1 MDQAFKNMRKKPWPK
16 GEFLKKNK
24 EREAILSMIFAKL
37 PMKKRNKTLCTIN
50 PTRMLS
56 FRIFQYPLKFP

>member
-1 MDQAFKNMRKKPWPK
+1 MDQAFKNMPKKSWLK
-16 GEFLKKNK
+16 EEFLKKSK

-37 PMKKRNKTLCTIN
+37 PIKNKKKTLCTIN